1 MMLNVLASS
10 DHPTTIISL
19 HKRNFMSLIFIITFN
34 LHTFIFRQVENGVT
48 PVKWER
54 QFVIQME
61 RQAMAMLVTKGAKE
75 TVIAIIKFPDV
86 LVLVHLAS
94 ELSWI
99 KLYYLVSYCGYNYCF
114 NNFFFLFKLAN
125 FFF

>member
-48 PVKWER
+48 PAKWKLSVTEYIYAK
-54 QFVIQME
+54 V
-61 RQAMAMLVTKGAKE
+61 MLVTKNAAK
-75 TVIAIIKFPDV
+75 TMNALPKFTNV
-86 LVLVHLAS
+86 
-94 ELSWI
+94 
-99 KLYYLVSYCGYNYCF
+99 
-114 NNFFFLFKLAN
+114 
-125 FFF
+125 